1 MDPETSTLEDLYA
14 AHFTGLV
21 RLATL
26 LLRDQGEAEQV
37 VQDAFLDLHQRWSRL
52 REPDKAVG
60 YLHTSVVNRA
70 RSVLR
75 HRKVVAQRAQQEES
89 PTHAPGADLEV
100 DVRARRDV
108 VLKALAELPDRQR
121 EVLVLRYYRD
131 LSEAQIAQALGISA
145 GSVKTHASRGAA
157 ALRATLEDQA

>member
-1 MDPETSTLEDLYA
+1 MDPETPTLEGLYA
-14 AHFTGLV
+14 GHFTALV

-37 VQDAFLDLHQRWSRL
+37 VQDAFLDLHQRWARL
-52 REPDKAVG
+52 REPEKALG
-60 YLHTSVVNRA
+60 YLHTSVVNRS

-75 HRKVVAQRAQQEES
+75 HRKVVARRPDTA
-89 PTHAPGADLEV
+89 PGDAPGADVEV
-100 DVRARRDV
+100 DTRARRDV
-108 VLKALAELPDRQR
+108 VLKALAELPERQR

-131 LSEAQIAQALGISA
+131 LSEAQIAATLGISP

-157 ALRATLEDQA
+157 ALRSTLEEHR